1 MLGELVRCKAAELA
15 GRQQRQHTLLWLYKA
30 AQLCGLAVR
39 CLYSAPSVSLLA
51 VHLLG
56 CRAPF
61 KCKTTQL
68 LARPRRENSTLDE
81 GREGQGDG
89 DVDLQL
95 VFAAVI
101 MYFAQ

>member
-30 AQLCGLAVR
+30 AQLCVDWLD
-39 CLYSAPSVSLLA
+39 SPPSVSLLA
-51 VHLLG
+51 VHLLD

-81 GREGQGDG
+81 GREG
-89 DVDLQL
+89 DVKT
-95 VFAAVI
+95 
-101 MYFAQ
+101 